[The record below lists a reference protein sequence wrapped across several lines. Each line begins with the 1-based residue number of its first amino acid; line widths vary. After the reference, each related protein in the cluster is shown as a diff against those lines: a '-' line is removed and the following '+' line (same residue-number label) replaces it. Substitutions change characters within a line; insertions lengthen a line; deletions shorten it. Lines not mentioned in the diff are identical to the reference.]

1 VEFPCTES
9 SESQEGPTPGMQSQ
23 MYLTGGSDGFRNT
36 CLQEGWSF
44 FVHLDHL
51 LGREVKMGVGV
62 GVGHL

>member
-1 VEFPCTES
+1 
-9 SESQEGPTPGMQSQ
+9 

-51 LGREVKMGVGV
+51 LGREVKMGVVLGLGICEKREYWAEEV
-62 GVGHL
+62 RP